1 MTNVFSELHNK
12 LKINY
17 EKILKVSN
25 KTNLLTDVALNFAQN
40 NMQYASSMKVNWEY
54 HNNSLIECEADFH
67 EQLQALQNFTKK
79 FANDLDRSR
88 TAKTLATNKKFMET
102 RMHSLNSS
110 NDRCLKSVLE
120 RAGLWQLAIENALK
134 YLQNKYD
141 EKTIQEK
148 TPKARLD
155 LLNTMSDSIPL
166 KLGEAELL
174 FHNHQQEINQQWSLH
189 AAPTKVARAII
200 NDDEAD
206 TQNAGCFCCFFR
218 KKPKSST
225 NACEQQPLLQKN

>member
-1 MTNVFSELHNK
+1 MTNVFAELHNK

-17 EKILKVSN
+17 DKILKVSN
-25 KTNLLTDVALNFAQN
+25 KTNLLTDAALNFAQN

-54 HNNSLIECEADFH
+54 HKNTLIECEADFH
-67 EQLQALQNFTKK
+67 EQLQALQDFTKK
-79 FANDLDRSR
+79 FAKDLDRSR

-148 TPKARLD
+148 TPKARID

-174 FHNHQQEINQQWSLH
+174 YHNHQHEISQQWSTQ
-189 AAPTKVARAII
+189 AAPTKVASAII
-200 NDDEAD
+200 NDVEVD
-206 TQNAGCFCCFFR
+206 TKKAGCFCCFFR
-218 KKPKSST
+218 TKPKSSSK
-225 NACEQQPLLQKN
+225 AEEHEPLLQKN